1 MKSPQFKAVDAL
13 RASTTK
19 LVAPVLGLLLLGF
32 VCYADGDR
40 DRDEDRD
47 RHEHRPP
54 RVPAELQ
61 VPTGNVLAFRATG
74 VGAQIYVWTVNPTN
88 PALSSWVFKAPHA
101 VLLRHHDLVGIHFAG
116 PSWEG
121 NDGSK
126 VVGKRLAGVTV
137 DATAIQWLLVQ
148 ATSHSGAGN
157 FADVTYI
164 QRLNTVG
171 GLAPTEPGALD
182 GQEAVV
188 PYIAD
193 YVFYH
198 ATGR

>member
-1 MKSPQFKAVDAL
+1 MKNSQ
-13 RASTTK
+13 TK
-19 LVAPVLGLLLLGF
+19 SIRSSFPTSMNLLAPMLCLMLLGMAAF
-32 VCYADGDR
+32 ARGDR
-40 DRDEDRD
+40 DRDEDD
-47 RHEHRPP
+47 ERHEHRPP
-54 RVPAELQ
+54 VVPDSLLVPA
-61 VPTGNVLAFRATG
+61 GNQLAFRATG

-101 VLLRHHDLVGIHFAG
+101 VLFHHHDIVGIHFAG

-121 NDGSK
+121 NEGSK
-126 VVGKRLAGVTV
+126 VVAKRLAGVTV
-137 DATAIQWLLVQ
+137 DATAIPWLLLQ
-148 ATSHSGAGN
+148 ATSNSGVGD

-171 GLAPTEPGALD
+171 GLAPTEPGTFD

-193 YVFYH
+193 YLFYH
-198 ATGR
+198 ATGV

>member
-1 MKSPQFKAVDAL
+1 MKSSQ
-13 RASTTK
+13 TK
-19 LVAPVLGLLLLGF
+19 SIRFCFAPRITLLAPILCLMLLGM
-32 VCYADGDR
+32 AALAHGDR
-40 DRDEDRD
+40 DRDGDDE
-47 RHEHRPP
+47 RHERRPP
-54 RVPAELQ
+54 TVPDGLQ
-61 VPTGNVLAFRATG
+61 VQAGNVLAFRATG

-101 VLLRHHDLVGIHFAG
+101 VLFHHHDMVGIHFAG

-126 VVGKRLAGVTV
+126 VVAKRLAGVTV
-137 DATAIQWLLVQ
+137 DATAIPWLLLQ
-148 ATSHSGAGN
+148 ATSHSGVGD

-171 GLAPTEPGALD
+171 GLAPTEPGAFD

-193 YVFYH
+193 YVFYR
-198 ATGR
+198 ATGV